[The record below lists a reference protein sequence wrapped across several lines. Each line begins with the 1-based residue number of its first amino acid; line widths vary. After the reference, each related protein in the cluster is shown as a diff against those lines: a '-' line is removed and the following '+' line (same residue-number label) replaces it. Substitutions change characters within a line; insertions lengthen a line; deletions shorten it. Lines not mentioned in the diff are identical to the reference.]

1 MDSIAPLRQTK
12 PMLLPG
18 SGHYPASAGS
28 ALLRVAVVEDD
39 PSQLELLS
47 HWLKRAGHQCFPF
60 ERGEALMEAFV
71 KDRFDVLMLD
81 WHLPG
86 MNGVDVLKHIRSSHR
101 ASLPVLFLSARN
113 SEEDVVAA
121 LRQGAD
127 DYVVKPVRRLE
138 LIARLEALARRG
150 EHFRE
155 NVEVLELEAYRIDFR
170 SRTVLRQGSPIE
182 LTPKDFDL
190 SGLFFRNVGNLLSR
204 TRILDTVW
212 GRDTG
217 VASRTLDTH
226 VSRIRNSLG
235 LTPDNGW
242 RLLAVYGHGYRLVQ
256 LRAPQQPV
264 VSHS

>member
-1 MDSIAPLRQTK
+1 MDSVAPLHQTR
-12 PMLLPG
+12 PVLL
-18 SGHYPASAGS
+18 SSSRHPATAGS

-39 PSQLELLS
+39 PSQLQLLS
-47 HWLKRAGHQCFPF
+47 NWLKLAGHQCFHF

-71 KDRFDVLMLD
+71 KERFDVLMLD
-81 WHLPG
+81 WQLPG
-86 MNGVDVLKHIRSSHR
+86 MNGVDMLKHVRSSHR

-121 LRQGAD
+121 LRHGAD

-155 NVEVLELEAYRIDFR
+155 NLEVLELDAFRIDFR
-170 SRTVLRQGSPIE
+170 SRTLLRHGSPIE

-190 SGLFFRNVGNLLSR
+190 STLFLRNVGILLSR
-204 TRILDTVW
+204 ARIRDSVW
-212 GRDTG
+212 GQHAG
-217 VASRTLDTH
+217 VSSRTLDTH
-226 VSRIRNSLG
+226 VSRIRNSLR

-242 RLLAVYGHGYRLVQ
+242 HLVAVYGHGYRLVQ
-256 LRAPQQPV
+256 LRSPQLPAL
-264 VSHS
+264 S